1 MGSPVDRPELP
12 LFTHWEG
19 ALKDILSRTEKFP
32 KKVRFTL
39 SGRMDNL
46 ALDFLE
52 RLVEARYT
60 KDKTG
65 VLEEASLV
73 LEKLRVL
80 ARISHD
86 CGHLD
91 HKGYEYVAR
100 NVDEAGRM
108 LGGWLRSRAGR

>member
-1 MGSPVDRPELP
+1 MDRPALP
-12 LFTHWEG
+12 LFSHWEA
-19 ALKDILSRTEKFP
+19 ALGDLLSRTEKFP

-39 SGRMDNL
+39 SSRLDNL

-60 KDKTG
+60 RDKTG

-86 CGHLD
+86 RGFLD
-91 HKGYEYVAR
+91 HKGYEQVAR

-108 LGGWLRSRAGR
+108 LGGWLRSRGGR